1 MPFAGSGAECLV
13 PAGGAVLENC
23 VNFKTVVF
31 NLHNVGSILY
41 SFSCCNDLPTT
52 PDKIIFV
59 AIS

>member
-1 MPFAGSGAECLV
+1 MTECLV